1 MMGFPSFVRKQLGQL
16 VPFPWTLLAPPQ
28 RDMDKDNLG
37 RTLEGDG

>member
-16 VPFPWTLLAPPQ
+16 VPFPRTLFVQ
-28 RDMDKDNLG
+28 RDMDKDHLG